1 MIFLL
6 QPDEVD
12 IICVSLDNAV
22 ASVGGFCAGKR
33 YIIDHQRLAGL
44 GYCFSASVP
53 PMMAAAAIE
62 ALNVMESSQDRIS
75 RLKARSK
82 LLYNLLQQ

>member
-1 MIFLL
+1 M
-6 QPDEVD
+6 
-12 IICVSLDNAV
+12 

-62 ALNVMESSQDRIS
+62 ALNIMESSSDRFS
-75 RLKARSK
+75 RLKARTK
-82 LLYNLLQQ
+82 LLYDLLQE